1 MLLVLATVAYFLLAH
16 GATLTGSAA
25 LQVAA
30 VGLLLGMLLVMLW
43 GSPLLLALA
52 VGIVAACG
60 LLAPDPLQLLLY
72 AAPVLFPLM
81 FAAAVAR
88 SLAPG
93 HQPLIERVIWHL
105 HGQPAELDALHL
117 RYARAATWY
126 WVAVLVGMAAMN
138 LAAAL
143 WADPVTW
150 SWIGNII
157 SYAVPGVAMVLEYVL
172 RRRIFPVQPYRNFGD
187 FLVRLIRIGPAL
199 ARDLANGSRR
209 RDDDGQRVV
218 HS

>member
-16 GATLTGSAA
+16 GATLTGSSA
-25 LQVAA
+25 LQLAA
-30 VGLLLGMLLVMLW
+30 VGLLLAMMLVMLW
-43 GSPLLLALA
+43 GSPWLLALT
-52 VGIVAACG
+52 VLVVAACG
-60 LLAPDPLQLLLY
+60 WLAPDPLQLFLY

-93 HQPLIERVIWHL
+93 HQPLIERAIWHL
-105 HGQPAELDALHL
+105 HGRPAQLDAQHR

-126 WVAVLVGMAAMN
+126 WVGVLVLMAAMN

-157 SYAVPGVAMVLEYVL
+157 SYAVPGLAMVLEYAV
-172 RRRIFPVQPYRNFGD
+172 RRRVFPVQPYRNFLD
-187 FLVRLIRIGPAL
+187 FLIQLVKIGPAL
-199 ARDLANGSRR
+199 ARDLAVGSRR
-209 RDDDGQRVV
+209 RDHDPPVV